1 MVRSLNML
9 VWELLELYRAS
20 HKVTDSYEERLFY
33 AWIQATR
40 AKLIKQRLD
49 AHMRIPDGHWVQ
61 DLGAVELASVDSSA
75 HTTINSNKYIL
86 KSVRDIPW
94 TIHSK
99 GEPGGFTRI
108 APADNLETNFKLV
121 SYETAL
127 YSGNGKFNASQVYAA
142 LDGQKLCLFSKD
154 RLHKQLK
161 WMRVKG
167 IFENPIEAYEFKN
180 GVDSYDWDMEFP
192 ISDSIVNDMKN
203 IIVQENFQLI
213 MVPMD
218 DKKVNSIDN
227 VANPVP
233 EAESQEVANPMRKRR

>member
-33 AWIQATR
+33 AWVQATR

-49 AHMRIPDGHWVQ
+49 AHMRIPDEHWVQ
-61 DLGAVELASVDSSA
+61 DLGYIELEPVDSSA
-75 HTTINSNKYIL
+75 YPTIASGKYIL
-86 KSVRDIPW
+86 RTVKDIPW

-108 APADNLETNFKLV
+108 APADNLEEDFRLV
-121 SYETAL
+121 SYKTAL
-127 YSGNGKFNASQVYAA
+127 TSGNGKFNKSQIYVA

-161 WMRVKG
+161 YIRVKG

-180 GVDSYDWDMEFP
+180 GIEYDWDLEFP
-192 ISDSIVNDMKN
+192 ISDSLVNDMKN
-203 IIVQENFQLI
+203 IIVQENFRLI

-218 DKKVNSIDN
+218 DKESNSIDN
-227 VANPVP
+227 VANPAP
-233 EAESQEVANPMRKRR
+233 EADTQSVQNPMNRR